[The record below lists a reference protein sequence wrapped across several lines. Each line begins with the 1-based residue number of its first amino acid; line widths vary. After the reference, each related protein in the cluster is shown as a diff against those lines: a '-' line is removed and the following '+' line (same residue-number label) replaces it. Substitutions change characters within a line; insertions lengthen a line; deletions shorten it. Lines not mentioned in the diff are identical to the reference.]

1 MLAISILLMATA
13 SSEYWFVCAPDKD
26 TSSRGIQSLQESTK
40 ENALC
45 SKLKF
50 PDFKVGTLDSLMG
63 LMDELTKL
71 DTSTEGILKKVAQQ
85 LADNLRHESEGNVT
99 ENYLAARMPLD
110 EYLNKFQ
117 WDAAKFPIRQPLPSI
132 AEMIG
137 KQVGLNL

>member
-1 MLAISILLMATA
+1 MASA
-13 SSEYWFVCAPDKD
+13 LIEYWFICAPESKA
-26 TSSRGIQSLQESTK
+26 TSGPHSLQESTRDT
-40 ENALC
+40 AVC
-45 SKLKF
+45 SKLKL

-85 LADNLRHESEGNVT
+85 LSENLKHESEGNVT

-117 WDAAKFPIRQPLPSI
+117 WDAAKFPIRQPLPNI

-137 KQVGLNL
+137 KQVGFGYREYL